1 MDRSDAPNIQIVGKI
16 KGPHGLKGF
25 VKVSS
30 YTDPP
35 VNLKSFSAVY
45 LSNDEGLNWGNL
57 LEFDLRPNNRDFL
70 GVIEGVTNRDEAL
83 SLNGALVGVDRNDF
97 EVLEEGEFYW
107 SDLLGSSVENQEGF
121 RFGIVKRFIETGS
134 NDVMEIEKHG
144 AILLIPFSS
153 KYLIS
158 IDPEKRLIIVD
169 WEKEWN

>member
-1 MDRSDAPNIQIVGKI
+1 MDLSDAPNIQIVGKI

-35 VNLKSFSAVY
+35 DNLKNFNAVF
-45 LSNDEGLNWGNL
+45 LSKDEGLSWGNL
-57 LEFDLRPNNRDFL
+57 LKFDLRPNNREFL
-70 GVIEGVTNRDEAL
+70 GVIEGVTNREGAV
-83 SLNGALVGVDRNDF
+83 SLNGALVGVDRNKF
-97 EVLEEGEFYW
+97 EALEEGEFYW
-107 SDLLGSSVENQEGF
+107 SDLLGSAVENQEGV

-134 NDVMEIEKHG
+134 NDVMEIERHG
-144 AILLIPFSS
+144 ASLLIPFSS
-153 KYLIS
+153 KYLSS

>member
-57 LEFDLRPNNRDFL
+57 LEFGLRPNNRDFL

-107 SDLLGSSVENQEGF
+107 SDLLGNSVENQEGF

>member
-45 LSNDEGLNWGNL
+45 LSKDEGLNWGNL

-83 SLNGALVGVDRNDF
+83 SLNGALVGVDRNKF
-97 EVLEEGEFYW
+97 EALEEGEFYW
-107 SDLLGSSVENQEGF
+107 SDLLGSSVENQEGC

-134 NDVMEIEKHG
+134 NDVMEIERHG

-158 IDPEKRLIIVD
+158 IDPEKRVIIVD

>member
-45 LSNDEGLNWGNL
+45 LSKDEGLNWGNL

-83 SLNGALVGVDRNDF
+83 SLNGALVGVDRNVF
-97 EVLEEGEFYW
+97 GPLEEGEFYW
-107 SDLLGSSVENQEGF
+107 SDLLGSVVENQEGF
-121 RFGIVKRFIETGS
+121 RFGILKRFIETGS
-134 NDVMEIEKHG
+134 NDVMEIEGKE
-144 AILLIPFSS
+144 ANLLIPFSS
-153 KYLIS
+153 KYLKC
-158 IDPEKRLIIVD
+158 IDPEKHVIIVD